1 MMKDFTIQP
10 LKGYGEIP
18 FGMTLD
24 DTVKLLNMPDF
35 YEELNDMEE
44 TGNRSIYYEYD
55 DIQTNIYFEG
65 ITKSV
70 VACFETENEAA
81 TLFGKKVFDLKKE
94 DVVKLMKDNGFKD
107 FIIVQFTG
115 GQSPLTQAPNG
126 DWSKVPYDYMNEPL
140 KRHYPV
146 EKATEFCKLYHEK
159 HPKTAIVN
167 FGLPN
172 EPCPDLP
179 YIVKTVVPYLAWYEL
194 AKFAKEIVCIDSSLQ
209 HLTAGLVKTTVIWGH
224 SKPENFGYSFNK
236 NIEQPCRTDDL
247 LYFTAL
253 GPSGAKVEYIEPAE
267 LLREVDECD

>member
-1 MMKDFTIQP
+1 MKDFTIQP

-107 FIIVQFTG
+107 MEEETEDGELRVSFEDAMMDFFFD
-115 GQSPLTQAPNG
+115 G
-126 DWSKVPYDYMNEPL
+126 DVMIAVS
-140 KRHYPV
+140 
-146 EKATEFCKLYHEK
+146 
-159 HPKTAIVN
+159 
-167 FGLPN
+167 
-172 EPCPDLP
+172 
-179 YIVKTVVPYLAWYEL
+179 
-194 AKFAKEIVCIDSSLQ
+194 
-209 HLTAGLVKTTVIWGH
+209 WGV
-224 SKPENFGYSFNK
+224 
-236 NIEQPCRTDDL
+236 L
-247 LYFTAL
+247 
-253 GPSGAKVEYIEPAE
+253 
-267 LLREVDECD
+267 VDEQGEII